1 MNFKRWFAFV
11 CLALVLVAEFAL
23 FRAYRDRDALQT
35 SLNNAQAE
43 LRQTAAERDE
53 LKNSNAGLQAAEISR
68 LRKQNSLLTNQV
80 AQWRAALAQ
89 LNDQSNSNA
98 EHLAT
103 ARAALQLQQTR
114 LEELQEQSQ
123 QILDASVAVI
133 ARKTCINNLRL
144 IDDAKQQWALDFN
157 KTATALPTVKNL
169 LPYFRDKVFPECPGG
184 GTIYLNA
191 VNEVP
196 TCSIPGHAL
205 PQ

>member
-1 MNFKRWFAFV
+1 M
-11 CLALVLVAEFAL
+11 
-23 FRAYRDRDALQT
+23 
-35 SLNNAQAE
+35 
-43 LRQTAAERDE
+43 
-53 LKNSNAGLQAAEISR
+53 
-68 LRKQNSLLTNQV
+68 
-80 AQWRAALAQ
+80 
-89 LNDQSNSNA
+89 NDQSNSNA

-103 ARAALQLQQTR
+103 ARVALQLQQTR

-144 IDDAKQQWALDFN
+144 IDDAKQQWTTDN
-157 KTATALPTVKNL
+157 SKRPTAQPTVKEL
-169 LPYFRDKVFPECPGG
+169 LPYFKDKVFPECPGG

-196 TCSIPGHAL
+196 TCSLPGHAL

>member
-1 MNFKRWFAFV
+1 MNFKRWFALV

-53 LKNSNAGLQAAEISR
+53 LKNSNAGFQAAEISR

-89 LNDQSNSNA
+89 LNDESSSNA
-98 EHLAT
+98 QHLAT
-103 ARAALQLQQTR
+103 ARTALKLQQEH
-114 LEELQEQSQ
+114 LQELQEQSQ
-123 QILDASVAVI
+123 QILDASVVVI

-157 KTATALPTVKNL
+157 KPATALPTLKNL
-169 LPYFRDKVFPECPGG
+169 LPYFKDKIFPECPGG

-196 TCSIPGHAL
+196 TCTIPGHAL